1 MGPRKVFPATSGL
14 RQGDLLSP
22 FLLIMVAD
30 SLSQILKFAENNG
43 LFKGFQ
49 VGSDKIK
56 VSHLQF
62 ADETLLFMQR

>member
-30 SLSQILKFAENNG
+30 SLSQILKSAENNG

-56 VSHLQF
+56 VSHLQL
-62 ADETLLFMQR
+62 ADEMLLFMQG